1 MAGVSKEQ
9 IEQAKQMDLLTYL
22 QMVSP
27 QELVRVG
34 QTTYCTKTHDSLR
47 ISENGLWNWCS
58 QGIGGKDALK
68 YLIHV
73 KGCGFVEAVQKIR
86 QIQQGG
92 IVLPKQE
99 TGTVLPKERILN
111 LPQKDAN
118 AAAMKAYLTKRG
130 IHSQVIEYCIE
141 HGFLYQTTQKGYR
154 SCVFVGQDESG
165 KPRYACIRNC
175 GGNFRGDAMG
185 SDKRYGCYIPATLEK
200 AKVVEVYESPIDA
213 MSGASLR
220 MLAGRSNWRSVHYLS
235 LGGLSYPALEHF
247 LQNHSEIQTVR
258 LCLDRDEPGRAFA
271 QKLQDRYAKEARS
284 VEIRLPKNGKDYNDV
299 LLHYCAA
306 QKQQFR

>member
-1 MAGVSKEQ
+1 MAGVSREQ
-9 IEQAKQMDLLTYL
+9 IERAKQMDLLTYL

-73 KGCGFVEAVQKIR
+73 EGCGFVEAVQKIQ
-86 QIQQGG
+86 QIQSGC
-92 IVLPKQE
+92 IVAPRRENQKVEPQQR
-99 TGTVLPKERILN
+99 VLK
-111 LPQKDAN
+111 LPQKDLDMTAIRR
-118 AAAMKAYLTKRG
+118 YLTNRG
-130 IHSQVIEYCIE
+130 IHPQVMEHCINN
-141 HGFLYQTTQKGYR
+141 GSLYQTTQKGYR
-154 SCVFVGQDESG
+154 SCVFVGRDEKE

-175 GGNFRGDAMG
+175 EGNFRGDAMG
-185 SDKRYGCYIPATLEK
+185 SDKRYGFGISTDFKK
-200 AKVVEVYESPIDA
+200 AGVVEVYESPIDA

-220 MLAGRSNWRSVHYLS
+220 ILAGRSNWRTVHYLS

-247 LQNHSEIQTVR
+247 LHTHPEIHTVR
-258 LCLDRDEPGRAFA
+258 LCLDRDDPGRAFA
-271 QKLQDRYAKEARS
+271 QKLQERYTTAERA
-284 VEIRLPKNGKDYNDV
+284 VAIYLPKNGKDYNDV
-299 LLHYCAA
+299 LVHYCAA
-306 QKQQFR
+306 KKQQVR